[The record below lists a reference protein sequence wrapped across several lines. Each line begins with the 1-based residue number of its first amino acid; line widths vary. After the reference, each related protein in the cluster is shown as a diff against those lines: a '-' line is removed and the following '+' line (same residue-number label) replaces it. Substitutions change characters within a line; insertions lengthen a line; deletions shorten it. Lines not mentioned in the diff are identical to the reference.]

1 MNIGV
6 CGMGRMGAAMAQRLV
21 SVGHSV
27 WVWNRD
33 AAKTEPLVALGAKAA
48 KTPQD
53 VASHCDIIITMLLN
67 DKAIDTVLRGD
78 HGLLS
83 ADLTGK
89 LVIEMSTVLPEVQE
103 AARRQRPR
111 RLRG

>member
-33 AAKTEPLVALGAKAA
+33 
-48 KTPQD
+48 
-53 VASHCDIIITMLLN
+53 
-67 DKAIDTVLRGD
+67 
-78 HGLLS
+78 
-83 ADLTGK
+83 
-89 LVIEMSTVLPEVQE
+89 
-103 AARRQRPR
+103 
-111 RLRG
+111 